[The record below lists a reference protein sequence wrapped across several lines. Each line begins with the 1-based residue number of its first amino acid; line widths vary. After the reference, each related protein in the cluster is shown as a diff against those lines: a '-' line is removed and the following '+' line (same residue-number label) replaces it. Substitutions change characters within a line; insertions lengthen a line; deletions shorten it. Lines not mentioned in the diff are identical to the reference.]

1 MSLFL
6 RSILPEGYQPLSGL
20 LNADCQCYITD
31 NPSVVQV
38 QEDAQLE
45 MGSEFSWKLSSY
57 AALPHVHAASTTA
70 HSPSYAITASSASH
84 GVNFEGDSAPTK
96 TRLWPEASL
105 ATSNKQPTFSGG
117 QAALGASFPSCHPFQ
132 QHTVWDN
139 PQCQAHA
146 PDANTYL
153 HTRLC

>member
-1 MSLFL
+1 
-6 RSILPEGYQPLSGL
+6 
-20 LNADCQCYITD
+20 
-31 NPSVVQV
+31 
-38 QEDAQLE
+38 
-45 MGSEFSWKLSSY
+45 MGSEFSWKLGSY
-57 AALPHVHAASTTA
+57 AALPNMQAASSTT
-70 HSPSYAITASSASH
+70 HSPSYAITASSASY
-84 GVNFEGDSAPTK
+84 GLNLKGDSAPTK

-117 QAALGASFPSCHPFQ
+117 QTALGGSFPSCHPFQ
-132 QHTVWDN
+132 QHTLWEN